1 MGTGVLSA
9 PPAELVAEQ
18 EQARIA
24 AAAALSGDA
33 LDEELAR
40 LDNTFAA
47 NAMEQSALG
56 RIGKGIEPLF
66 RPLGWDWRLS
76 AAVVAGFPA
85 REVVIAVLGTI
96 FAVGNDAEPE
106 ALSDRLQNAQAPDG
120 TALFSLPVVL
130 GLMVFYAFCLQ
141 CAATVAVIRRETN
154 SWRWPVFAWTY
165 MTMLAYLGAFVTL
178 HTAGAV
184 A

>member
-1 MGTGVLSA
+1 MYYF
-9 PPAELVAEQ
+9 
-18 EQARIA
+18 
-24 AAAALSGDA
+24 DY
-33 LDEELAR
+33 
-40 LDNTFAA
+40 
-47 NAMEQSALG
+47 
-56 RIGKGIEPLF
+56 IEPVF

-106 ALSDRLQNAQAPDG
+106 ALAERLKKSEAANGGP
-120 TALFSLPVVL
+120 LFTLPTVL
-130 GLMVFYAFCLQ
+130 GLLVFYAFCLQ

-154 SWRWPVFAWTY
+154 SWRWPLFAWTY
-165 MTMLAYLGAFVTL
+165 MTCLAYGAALVTVSL
-178 HTAGAV
+178 ARLA